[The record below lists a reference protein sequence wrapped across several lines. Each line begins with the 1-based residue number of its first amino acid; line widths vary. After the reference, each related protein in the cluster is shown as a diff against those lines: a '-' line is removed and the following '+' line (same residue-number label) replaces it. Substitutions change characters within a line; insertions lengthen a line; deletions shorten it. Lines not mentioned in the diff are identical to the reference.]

1 MVNTSQLF
9 GGKLEGPTIIA
20 VRKGGSLLIRSLQDT
35 MLLRGNDTNTGL
47 SLGSKFRSNF
57 YTNFVPG
64 SRIRGVEVN
73 GSGCRAWED

>member
-1 MVNTSQLF
+1 MVNTAKLL

-20 VRKGGSLLIRSLQDT
+20 VRKGGSFLIRSLQDT
-35 MLLRGNDTNTGL
+35 MLLWGNNTGL

-64 SRIRGVEVN
+64 ARIRGVEVN